1 MDITVIIISLFLISL
16 IFNIPLSKF
25 KIPPIIGYI
34 ITGVIITTIFHIE
47 KETINHIA
55 EFGIIFLMF
64 LIGIE
69 FSPEKLKSMK
79 KEVFIYG
86 TLEMLIVGIII
97 GIITHYIFSI
107 DWNITLII
115 GGALALSST
124 AIVLKLLNESHEI
137 SKPYGRNSLGILLF
151 QDIAVIPILIAISI
165 ITNKDLSLSGM
176 ISQTIIGFLG
186 LIIAIYIFG
195 KYIAPFILKQA
206 AKTKSNELFLATL
219 FLIVLSASETAHFFG
234 LSYSLG
240 AFLGGMIIS
249 ETPYKYQIEADL
261 SPFRDLLLAVFFVS
275 VGLSVNLHFAI
286 SNIFSI
292 LGITI
297 SIMILKAIII
307 FAILKF
313 FDKKRASIK
322 TALTLS
328 QVGEF
333 AFVIFALL
341 EKYSLVDSSILQK
354 LIVAVVIS
362 MILTPFILKYLTNIV
377 SILDRDIDKEL
388 PALKAAKIEGHTI
401 IIGYNNI
408 GRKIAHKLTKLGE
421 TYILIDKRIENV
433 KEGIKNGDN
442 IIFGNAANKTI
453 LESLNIKTAQNVIIT
468 TLNEENTHL
477 ITENI
482 LALNPKIKIIV
493 LTEGYSIQEEFYKQ
507 NKIIR
512 VNRDKEMAKKI
523 INLFFKLKEENG
535 SN

>member
-1 MDITVIIISLFLISL
+1 
-16 IFNIPLSKF
+16 
-25 KIPPIIGYI
+25 
-34 ITGVIITTIFHIE
+34 
-47 KETINHIA
+47 
-55 EFGIIFLMF
+55 
-64 LIGIE
+64 
-69 FSPEKLKSMK
+69 
-79 KEVFIYG
+79 
-86 TLEMLIVGIII
+86 
-97 GIITHYIFSI
+97 
-107 DWNITLII
+107 
-115 GGALALSST
+115 
-124 AIVLKLLNESHEI
+124 
-137 SKPYGRNSLGILLF
+137 
-151 QDIAVIPILIAISI
+151 
-165 ITNKDLSLSGM
+165 
-176 ISQTIIGFLG
+176 
-186 LIIAIYIFG
+186 
-195 KYIAPFILKQA
+195 
-206 AKTKSNELFLATL
+206 
-219 FLIVLSASETAHFFG
+219 
-234 LSYSLG
+234 
-240 AFLGGMIIS
+240 
-249 ETPYKYQIEADL
+249 
-261 SPFRDLLLAVFFVS
+261 
-275 VGLSVNLHFAI
+275 
-286 SNIFSI
+286 
-292 LGITI
+292 
-297 SIMILKAIII
+297 MILKAIII

-313 FDKKRASIK
+313 FDKKGVSIK

-388 PALKAAKIEGHTI
+388 PALKAAKIEDHTI